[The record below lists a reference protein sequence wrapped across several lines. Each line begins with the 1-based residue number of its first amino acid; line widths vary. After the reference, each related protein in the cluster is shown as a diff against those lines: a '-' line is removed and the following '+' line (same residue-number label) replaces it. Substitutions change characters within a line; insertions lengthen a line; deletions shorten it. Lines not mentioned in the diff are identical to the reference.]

1 MRKFFIGAAM
11 VALLAGCA
19 HNGSS
24 EAGMSDVSNAIQ
36 SQMSA
41 VNSTT
46 SDANAGSS
54 SAIAYLAPWE
64 KQVIEGQTF
73 WQKIERYFDRAFD
86 SSLHAILVSCNSGS
100 EGDSPAVAFGSTMPF
115 TVTRTWSNCV
125 LSAGSGAFSRNGTVS
140 LSWAGLQAASPY
152 VKSGATLTRS
162 TGTGLTMTQT
172 STGNYVTIVGN
183 DTTNTAGGNNGNQ
196 HLVWTAANAFT
207 LSMNAT
213 RTGSSSSGSTLFKHV
228 VTTPTSLSI
237 TFNSGAGTRTI
248 ASGSI
253 NVHHAIANF
262 DVLTTF
268 NNAVWSASTC
278 QPQSGSAT
286 VTVSGTLKG
295 SGTLQFS
302 SGAINFTYG
311 SSSGTVTAPGC

>member
-1 MRKFFIGAAM
+1 MRKFFIGAAI

-86 SSLHAILVSCNSGS
+86 SSLHALTVGCSSGS
-100 EGDSPAVAFGSTMPF
+100 VNDTGQQFSSAASF
-115 TVTRTWSNCV
+115 TVTRAWSNCV

-140 LSWAGLQAASPY
+140 LAWAGLNTTSPY
-152 VKSGATLTRS
+152 VQNSANLTRS
-162 TGTGLTMTQT
+162 TGVGITMTQT

-183 DTTNTAGGNNGNQ
+183 DTTHTAGGNNGNEYLQ
-196 HLVWTAANAFT
+196 WTAANAFT

-228 VTTPTSLSI
+228 VTTPTNLSI

-311 SSSGTVTAPGC
+311 SSSGTVTVPGC